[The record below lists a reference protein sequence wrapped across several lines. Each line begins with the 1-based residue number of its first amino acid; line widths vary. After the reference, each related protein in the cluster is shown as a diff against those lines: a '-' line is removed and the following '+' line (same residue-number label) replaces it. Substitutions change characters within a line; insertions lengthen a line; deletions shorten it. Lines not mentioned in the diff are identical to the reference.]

1 MKVAVI
7 SFPGTNC
14 DRDVLHVLRKLLKLD
29 ARLVWHADSDL
40 ADYDAAILPGG
51 FSYGDYLRA
60 GIIAAYSPAVKGI
73 KKMAERGKPIL
84 GICNGFQILVEAGLL
99 PGALLSNSSLRF
111 VCRWVKVM
119 VENSSTAFTCSVEE
133 AGILRMPVAHM
144 QGRYFVDDEG
154 LKNLRENRQVT
165 FSYVDDEGL
174 RSGES
179 NPNGSLEN
187 IAGIS
192 NVEGNVVGLMPHPE
206 RSSEAV
212 LSPSNSSDGLSVFQ
226 SMVKRLGG

>member
-7 SFPGTNC
+7 RFPGTNC
-14 DRDVLHVLRKLLKLD
+14 DRDVLHVLRSLLKLD

-40 ADYDAAILPGG
+40 VGYDAAVLPGG

-60 GIIAAYSPAVKGI
+60 GIIAAHSPAVKGI

-84 GICNGFQILVEAGLL
+84 GICNGFQILVEAELL
-99 PGALLSNSSLRF
+99 PGALLPNSSLRF

-133 AGILRMPVAHM
+133 AEVLRMPVAHM
-144 QGRYFVDDEG
+144 QGRYFIDDEG

-212 LSPSNSSDGLSVFQ
+212 LSPSSSSDGLSVFQ